1 MRELEV
7 CFLKPDARDP
17 LRAYEQSAGYDLHA
31 YLKNDAGRAMTATIA
46 PHTTKL
52 IGTGLALRPPYGYL
66 LLICSRS
73 GLAAR
78 GVFVANAP
86 GVVDPDYI
94 GEIKVALFNG
104 GLEPLYVKHEDRIAQ
119 AIMVPFATPLL
130 RTVSSFPP
138 TARGE
143 HGFGSTGD

>member
-1 MRELEV
+1 MTLEV
-7 CFLKPDARDP
+7 LFLKPDARDP
-17 LRAYEQSAGYDLHA
+17 LRAYAHSAGYDLHA
-31 YLKNDAGRAMTATIA
+31 YLKNDAGRPMTATIA

-52 IGTGLALRPPYGYL
+52 LGTGLALRPPYAHL

-86 GVVDPDYI
+86 GVVDPDYT

-119 AIMVPFATPLL
+119 AIIVPFSTPPLVTVTMFP
-130 RTVSSFPP
+130 RTQ
-138 TARGE
+138 RGD